1 MQKLSIPNYSIQD
14 LEDLL
19 NEKPDYIVGARLM
32 ALIQIK
38 KGMSSRKL
46 EELYFKSHSR
56 FCVWVKNFNEFGIEG
71 LKNKNKSGR
80 KSQLSDEQKKNL
92 LFVLQNNRPDGFGFN
107 AATWN
112 GPLLIEY
119 IRKTYGIVYKKAQ
132 IYNILN
138 LLGFTYQKSR
148 GRYPEADPLKQK
160 EFVETLK
167 KTSRRTKQ

>member
-14 LEDLL
+14 LEHLL

-46 EELYFKSHSR
+46 KELYFKSHSR

-71 LKNKNKSGR
+71 LKNKSKSGR
-80 KSQLSDEQKKNL
+80 KPLLSDDQKRNL
-92 LFVLQNNRPDGFGFN
+92 LSVLQNNRPDSFGFN

-119 IRKTYGIVYKKAQ
+119 IRITYGIVYKKAQ
-132 IYNILN
+132 IYNILKS
-138 LLGFTYQKSR
+138 LGFTYQKSR